1 MALFLAYSECCC
13 DNADIFWWKSVVQ
26 NWVWHAL
33 AHAWLAPTVR
43 PTFPPMPDLDIRDIH
58 ILRGPNIWA
67 NYPILEA
74 WVDLGSLNEASS
86 EELPGFNDRL
96 KAWLPGMIEH
106 RCSVGERGGFFQRLD
121 RGTYPAHILEHV
133 TLELQTLA
141 GHPVGYGKA
150 RHTCVD
156 GLYKVVVR
164 YLDEAVAEACLRTG
178 RDLLLAAY
186 RNEPFDVS
194 AAVTRLQDI
203 VDRNALGPSTKAMVD
218 AAKERD
224 IPWRRLQEGRSLIQL
239 GQGVR
244 QRRIWT
250 AETDRTGAIAEYIA
264 QDKDLTRSCLRT
276 AGVPVPE
283 GRIVSDPDDAW
294 DAAEDIGLPVV
305 VKPRDANHGRGV
317 FIDLTTREQVQD
329 SFHQADKEGNGVIV
343 EKFIPGTDHRLLVVG
358 DKMIAASRGDPAIVV
373 GDGRQTI
380 VELIESQLN
389 SDPRRGELETC
400 PWDKIDTVNWDPVI
414 LRDLQSQD
422 YLPTSVPRD
431 GERVMVARFANW
443 AIDITDDVHPSVRE
457 HVVIAAQTAGLDIC
471 GVDVVCE
478 DISKPLEEQCGAV
491 VEINASPGL
500 LMHLKPAVGKVRP
513 VGEAIIDMM
522 FPPGENGRIPVIG
535 ITGNRGKTTTVRL
548 LSHLLRSTGQFISS
562 CSSDGMQF
570 GTRFT
575 ASEVGD
581 RIGGA
586 HGILLHPWTEVAVC
600 EAGAENILGE
610 GLGFDRC
617 QIGVV
622 LNVGTDDLGLA
633 YIDTIEQMAKVNRCV
648 VDVVLPSG
656 TAVLNA
662 DDEWVAPMAEYSKGR
677 VVYFSKEA
685 ASAVVADHRAK
696 DGRAVLVRE
705 GTLYLTE
712 GSHERRLCSLDAVA
726 MPLTGHF
733 AFHIENV
740 LAAVA
745 AAWAYGLTDEAIVNS
760 LGSFDGENLASVA
773 A

>member
-1 MALFLAYSECCC
+1 
-13 DNADIFWWKSVVQ
+13 
-26 NWVWHAL
+26 
-33 AHAWLAPTVR
+33 
-43 PTFPPMPDLDIRDIH
+43 MPDLDIRDIH

-67 NYPILEA
+67 NYPVLEA
-74 WVDLGSLNEASS
+74 WVDLGGLNDASS
-86 EELPGFNDRL
+86 EEIPGFNERI
-96 KAWLPGMIEH
+96 KSWLPGMIEH

-133 TLELQTLA
+133 TLELQTMA

-150 RHTCVD
+150 RHTCVE
-156 GLYKVVVR
+156 GLYKVIVR

-186 RNEPFDVS
+186 RDEPFDVA
-194 AAVTRLQDI
+194 AAVKRLEDI
-203 VDRNALGPSTKAMVD
+203 VDRNALGPSTKSMVD
-218 AAKERD
+218 AAKERN

-239 GQGVR
+239 GQGAR

-264 QDKDLTRSCLRT
+264 QDKDLTRSSLRL

-294 DAAEDIGLPVV
+294 EAAEDIGVPVV

-317 FIDLTTREQVQD
+317 FIDLTTAEQVKE
-329 SFHQADKEGNGVIV
+329 SFDQAAKEGNGVIV

-358 DKMIAASRGDPAIVV
+358 SQMIAASRGDPAIVV
-373 GDGRQTI
+373 GDGEQTI
-380 VELIESQLN
+380 VQLIESQLN

-414 LRDLQSQD
+414 LRDLQSQNYQPD
-422 YLPTSVPRD
+422 SIPRD

-457 HVVIAAQTAGLDIC
+457 HVAIAAQAAGLDIC

-478 DISKPLEEQCGAV
+478 DISLPLEGQGGAV

-500 LMHLKPAVGKVRP
+500 LMHLKPAVGHVRP
-513 VGEAIIDMM
+513 VGQAIIDMM
-522 FPPGENGRIPVIG
+522 FPAEENGRIPVIG
-535 ITGNRGKTTTVRL
+535 VTGNRGKTTTVRL
-548 LSHLLRSTGQFISS
+548 LAHLLRSSGAFLSV
-562 CSSDGMQF
+562 CSSDGLNI
-570 GTRFT
+570 GSRFVST
-575 ASEVGD
+575 KDGD

-586 HGILLHPWTEVAVC
+586 HGILLHPWTEVAIC
-600 EAGAENILGE
+600 EAGAKNILAD

-622 LNVGTDDLGLA
+622 LNVGTEDLGFH
-633 YIDTIEQMAKVNRCV
+633 YIDTVEQMAKVNRCV

-662 DDEWVAPMAEYSKGR
+662 DDEHVAPMAEYCSGSVLYFAQDASNPVVSAHLEKGG
-677 VVYFSKEA
+677 K
-685 ASAVVADHRAK
+685 AVFVK
-696 DGRAVLVRE
+696 DGFVCLGE
-705 GTLYLTE
+705 GEDQRTICPLE
-712 GSHERRLCSLDAVA
+712 EVSLPVS
-726 MPLTGHF
+726 GHF
-733 AFHIENV
+733 AFHLENV
-740 LAAVA
+740 LAAVG
-745 AAWAYGLTDEAIVNS
+745 AAWLHGIEDEQMAQGLR
-760 LGSFDGENLASVA
+760 SFAWGRSQPQPA
-773 A
+773 